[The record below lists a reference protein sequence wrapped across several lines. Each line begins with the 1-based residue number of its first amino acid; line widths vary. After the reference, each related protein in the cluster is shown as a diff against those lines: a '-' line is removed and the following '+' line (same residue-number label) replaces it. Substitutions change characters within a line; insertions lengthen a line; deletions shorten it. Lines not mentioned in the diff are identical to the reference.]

1 MNNSLSTLEESIKK
15 KLDNNK
21 FEELFIELLGWDS
34 PQSFQNNINTNEYP
48 EINSCKLLVQKR
60 GVCLWVI
67 DGLAASKEAKSK
79 LVSQIRKISPEYFLL
94 YFDKTNQ
101 IWEFPNNGKFIRYKY
116 KQGFHND
123 SFIQRLIGV
132 KFKLSEESNLTIVEV
147 SRRLNANF
155 NTDQVSKSF
164 YTGYMKLY
172 KKVKN
177 EIEPQTPEEVVIE
190 QLASK
195 IMTSFLFVYFLQKK
209 RFLDDN
215 INYLEHKFNL
225 LDKSKNFFSDFYVP
239 LCLINLKNLKNIYD
253 SNFDVENHN
262 NFAGT
267 IPHVGGSQF
276 DFIYDNRP
284 LCIKIE
290 NNTINELLNF
300 LSSYRWHLDEAPSLN
315 NNEIN
320 PEILGYILQQYVT
333 GVESGKESGA
343 FYTKNDI
350 TDYITSKSLGIKLI
364 KLMDPDLNYT
374 SKIFKES
381 PSSVYINSE
390 MSVGFENHETLKDI
404 DKLLPG
410 ETEAQNYKRKILF
423 NKLKHI
429 LDTQKVTFEMLSNY
443 PLKIDLLCH
452 DIIYKLSK
460 DELDSF
466 KNSLRKIKI
475 LDPTCGSGA
484 FLFSALKLLES
495 INFTIYT
502 IEKGIDEIMD
512 YPDNDEAIEYKILKS
527 IMVNNLYGVDFMP
540 EAIEVARLR
549 MYLTLIAKL
558 DRPDQIEQI
567 PDLEFNIKVGN
578 LLVGFTKY
586 EHLKEEINKSIE
598 NQEIF
603 QINYGER
610 IEKAFPYL
618 IKKLKKLKEL
628 QNESIE
634 NNSLEINQLIHGSRP
649 KRKSKDLVVD
659 FNKLSIKNLSDLVLL
674 DGKSIYHK
682 KYAENYYFKEW
693 TVSHKPFNWHL
704 EFPELFELQG
714 ESGFDVI
721 IGNPPYVSKT
731 QIESYEFYDELTS
744 SCPDIFATCSARS
757 IQLLKKD
764 GVMGFIV
771 PLSMSYSSKYEELRT
786 YIQEQFKFINYATFD
801 KDPAALFN
809 GTSGKI
815 KTRNT
820 LFLINNFSKGIFAT
834 DHNRWRS
841 PYREAL
847 FKCLVYYKIEKTF
860 ENKWAKLGDENVY
873 RILNKFSGNYKNDTL
888 SSLIDESS
896 NFNLFYKKTA
906 TYWLPILPEWYSVY
920 EVDQNNRVKLREEKD
935 KKIHPISFKSE
946 DDKFAALALLVSKF
960 GYIWW
965 CMFSDDF
972 DVTKKELVNF
982 PLINNYK
989 KNKDLLSEAGKKLL
1003 DYLYKNPQHQIWRK
1017 NITYTSNISWLDE
1030 ELKEFVDREINDLI
1044 FNIIQLTPDEID
1056 ELNNLYER
1064 LNLRQGSVS
1073 ILRGKIP
1080 IE

>member
-1 MNNSLSTLEESIKK
+1 MNSFAITLEENIKK
-15 KLDNNK
+15 KLDNNE
-21 FEELFIELLGWDS
+21 FEQLFVELLGWDS
-34 PQSFQNNINTNEYP
+34 PQGFQDSINTE
-48 EINSCKLLVQKR
+48 EFSDINSCKLLVQKR
-60 GVCLWVI
+60 GVCLWAI
-67 DGLAASKEAKSK
+67 NGLSVSKETKSK
-79 LVSQIRKISPEYFLL
+79 IASRIRKISPEYFLL
-94 YFDKTNQ
+94 YYDKTNQ
-101 IWEFPNNGKFIRYKY
+101 IWEFPNNGKFARYKY

-123 SFIQRLIGV
+123 SFIQRLIGI
-132 KFKLSEESNLTIVEV
+132 KFNLSEESALTIVEV

-155 NTDQVSKSF
+155 NTDHVSKSF

-172 KKVKN
+172 KKVIK
-177 EIEPQTPEEVVIE
+177 EIEPQIQSNLNLE

-209 RFLDDN
+209 RFLDEN
-215 INYLEHKFNL
+215 INYLEDRFNSF
-225 LDKSKNFFSDFYVP
+225 DKSNNFFSDFYIP
-239 LCLINLKNLKNIYD
+239 LCIINLKNLKNIYED
-253 SNFDVENHN
+253 NFDIENHN
-262 NFAGT
+262 HFAGK
-267 IPHVGGSQF
+267 IPFVGGSQF
-276 DFIYDNRP
+276 DFIFDGRP
-284 LCIKIE
+284 LNLKID
-290 NNTINELLNF
+290 NNIISDILNF

-374 SKIFKES
+374 SEIFKES

-390 MSVGFENHETLKDI
+390 MSVGFENQKTLKDI

-429 LDTQKVTFEMLSNY
+429 LDTQKITFEMLLNY

-452 DIIYKLSK
+452 DIIYQLSK
-460 DELDSF
+460 DELKKF
-466 KNSLRKIKI
+466 KNNLRNIKI

-495 INFTIYT
+495 INYTIYT
-502 IEKGIDEIMD
+502 IEKDTEEII
-512 YPDNDEAIEYKILKS
+512 NNSNHVEATEYNILKS

-558 DRPDQIEQI
+558 DSPNQIEQI

-586 EHLKEEINKSIE
+586 EQLNEEINKSIG
-598 NQEIF
+598 NDEIF
-603 QINYGER
+603 QENYGKR
-610 IEKAFPYL
+610 IQKTFPFL

-628 QNESIE
+628 QNQSTE
-634 NNSLEINQLIHGSRP
+634 NNSLEINELIHGSIQR
-649 KRKSKDLVVD
+649 RKSKNSEAELK
-659 FNKLSIKNLSDLVLL
+659 NQSIKNLSDLILL

-682 KYAENYYFKEW
+682 KFAENHNFQEW
-693 TVSHKPFNWHL
+693 AASHKPFNWHL
-704 EFPELFELQG
+704 EFPELFELEG
-714 ESGFDVI
+714 KNGFDVI
-721 IGNPPYVSKT
+721 IGNPPYVRKT
-731 QIESYEFYDELTS
+731 QIESYEFFDDLTP

-757 IQLLKKD
+757 MQLLKKD

-771 PLSMSYSSKYEELRT
+771 PLSMSYSSKYDELRT
-786 YIQEQFKFINYATFD
+786 LIQKQFNFINYATFD

-809 GTSGKI
+809 GTNGKV

-841 PYREAL
+841 TYRETL
-847 FKCLVYYKIEKTF
+847 FKCLVYYKVEKIF
-860 ENKWAKLGDENVY
+860 ENKWAKLGDENIY
-873 RILNKFSGNYKNDTL
+873 RILNKYSGEFKNGTI
-888 SSLIDESS
+888 SSLIGESNS
-896 NFNLFYKKTA
+896 FSLYYKKTA

-920 EVDQNNRVKLREEKD
+920 EVDQNGNVKLREKND
-935 KKIHPISFKSE
+935 KKIHPLPFKSD
-946 DDKFAALALLVSKF
+946 DDKHAALTLLVSRF

-972 DVTKKELVNF
+972 DVTKKELINF
-982 PLINNYK
+982 PLLNNYEIHLK
-989 KNKDLLSEAGKKLL
+989 TLSEAGKKLL
-1003 DYLYKNPQHQIWRK
+1003 NYLNENPQHQIWRK
-1017 NITYTSNISWLDE
+1017 NITYTSNIAWLDE
-1030 ELKEFVDREINDLI
+1030 DLKEFVDREINDLI
-1044 FNIIQLTPDEID
+1044 FNIIDLTPDEID
-1056 ELNNLYER
+1056 LLNNLYNR

-1073 ILRGKIP
+1073 VLRGNIP

>member
-1 MNNSLSTLEESIKK
+1 MNSFAITLEENIKK
-15 KLDNNK
+15 KLDNNE
-21 FEELFIELLGWDS
+21 FEQLFVELLGWDS
-34 PQSFQNNINTNEYP
+34 PQGFQDSIPTE
-48 EINSCKLLVQKR
+48 EFSDINSCKLLVQKR
-60 GVCLWVI
+60 GVCLWAI
-67 DGLAASKEAKSK
+67 NGLSVSKETKSK
-79 LVSQIRKISPEYFLL
+79 IASRIRKISPEYFLL
-94 YFDKTNQ
+94 YYDKTNQ
-101 IWEFPNNGKFIRYKY
+101 IWEFPNNGKFVRYKY

-123 SFIQRLIGV
+123 SFIQRLIGI
-132 KFKLSEESNLTIVEV
+132 KFNLSEESALTIVEV

-155 NTDQVSKSF
+155 NTDHVSKSF

-172 KKVKN
+172 KKVIR
-177 EIEPQTPEEVVIE
+177 EIEPQIQNNLNLE

-209 RFLDDN
+209 RFLDEN
-215 INYLEHKFNL
+215 INYLEDRFNSF
-225 LDKSKNFFSDFYVP
+225 DKSNNFFSDFYIP
-239 LCLINLKNLKNIYD
+239 LCLINLKNLKNIYED
-253 SNFDVENHN
+253 NFDIENHN
-262 NFAGT
+262 HFAGK
-267 IPHVGGSQF
+267 IPFVGGSQF
-276 DFIYDNRP
+276 DFIFDGKPLNLKIDNN
-284 LCIKIE
+284 IISD
-290 NNTINELLNF
+290 ILNF

-374 SKIFKES
+374 SEIFKEF

-390 MSVGFENHETLKDI
+390 MSVGFENQKTLKDI

-429 LDTQKVTFEMLSNY
+429 LDTQKITFEMLLNY

-452 DIIYKLSK
+452 DIIYQLSK
-460 DELDSF
+460 DELKKF
-466 KNSLRKIKI
+466 KNNLRNIKI

-495 INFTIYT
+495 INYTIYT
-502 IEKGIDEIMD
+502 IEQDTEEITNN
-512 YPDNDEAIEYKILKS
+512 PNLEEATEYNILKS

-558 DRPDQIEQI
+558 DRPNQIEQI

-586 EHLKEEINKSIE
+586 EQLNEEINKSIG
-598 NQEIF
+598 NDEIF
-603 QINYGER
+603 QENYGKR
-610 IEKAFPYL
+610 IQKTFPFL

-628 QNESIE
+628 QNQSTE
-634 NNSLEINQLIHGSRP
+634 NNSLEINELIHGNIQR
-649 KRKSKDLVVD
+649 RKSKNPEAELK
-659 FNKLSIKNLSDLVLL
+659 NQSIKNLSDLILL

-682 KYAENYYFKEW
+682 KFAENHNFQEW
-693 TVSHKPFNWHL
+693 AASHKPFNWHL
-704 EFPELFELQG
+704 EFPELFELEG
-714 ESGFDVI
+714 KNGFDVI
-721 IGNPPYVSKT
+721 IGNPPYVRKT
-731 QIESYEFYDELTS
+731 QIESYEFFDDLTP

-757 IQLLKKD
+757 MQLLKKD

-771 PLSMSYSSKYEELRT
+771 PLSMSYSSKYDELRT
-786 YIQEQFKFINYATFD
+786 LIQKQFNFINYATFD

-809 GTSGKI
+809 GTNGKV

-841 PYREAL
+841 TYREAL
-847 FKCLVYYKIEKTF
+847 FKCLVYYKVEKIF
-860 ENKWAKLGDENVY
+860 ENKWAKLGDENIY
-873 RILNKFSGNYKNDTL
+873 RILNKYSGEFRNGTI
-888 SSLIDESS
+888 SSLIGESNS
-896 NFNLFYKKTA
+896 FSLYYKKTA

-920 EVDQNNRVKLREEKD
+920 EVDKNGNVKLREKND
-935 KKIHPISFKSE
+935 KKIHPLPFKSD
-946 DDKFAALALLVSKF
+946 DDKHAALTLLVSRF

-972 DVTKKELVNF
+972 DVTKKELINF
-982 PLINNYK
+982 PLLNNYETHLK
-989 KNKDLLSEAGKKLL
+989 TLSEAGKKLL
-1003 DYLYKNPQHQIWRK
+1003 NYLNENPQHQIWRK
-1017 NITYTSNISWLDE
+1017 NITYTSNIAWLDE
-1030 ELKEFVDREINDLI
+1030 DLKEFVDREINDLI
-1044 FNIIQLTPDEID
+1044 FNIIDLTPDEID
-1056 ELNNLYER
+1056 LLNNLYNR

-1073 ILRGKIP
+1073 VLRGNIP